1 MRREILIT
9 IQKYVTELRY
19 FIRGNELF
27 ASILLFLAIF
37 IGFIDALG
45 ISLFYPMLSE
55 GFQIKTDSIPM
66 SQFFSKIDALIPI
79 GSPFVHLGILF
90 IFLTIF
96 SLFMQLIYW
105 KIAYV
110 FKREIVIT
118 VKKDIF
124 SKIQNS
130 DYQFFVDTK
139 QGDLLN
145 LFNQSPNNVEQTYD
159 RIISLCADFF
169 STVIII
175 CMLFVISP
183 VGLVLVLIGGGI
195 FYVAMHLIGINI
207 SEKMGLLQIASGQSE
222 NKVINEFIIGNKAI
236 IAHNASNHWKNEYES
251 ALNTYWGKYAEYMF
265 ITRIPIL
272 ALNSLFYISIGVVI
286 LFVYI
291 YYQNNFISIIPVI
304 GTFAA
309 GTMKVLPKVM
319 NMGDYKIQLNVSLP
333 HLDII
338 YNVLHDDT
346 FQRIKNGII
355 PYNNLDS
362 DIIFQNVL
370 FKYKSQQ
377 TLKDINITIKRKS
390 ITALIGPSGSGKS
403 TIVSIL
409 LRLYDP
415 TDGEVLINGNNL
427 KEYDIYKFRDSIGY
441 VSQDPFIFHG
451 TIREN
456 ITFGKNYSEIEII
469 ESCKLAR
476 VHDFI
481 ALLPHGYDTIVGDL
495 GNTLSGGEKQRIV
508 IARAMIRRPDLLIL
522 DEATSSL
529 DNESEYLVQQA
540 IDNIAKDC
548 TTLVIAHRLTTIQNA
563 DHIYVLE
570 KGEII
575 ESGNHIELLR
585 KKGRY
590 FELWGAKD
598 NLNLEN

>member
-1 MRREILIT
+1 LVT
-9 IQKYVTELRY
+9 INEYITELRY
-19 FIRGNELF
+19 FIKGKELF
-27 ASILLFLAIF
+27 AAILLFLAIF

-55 GFQIKTDSIPM
+55 GFQIKTDTILL
-66 SQFFSKIDALIPI
+66 SQIFSKFNTLIPI

-90 IFLTIF
+90 IFITTF
-96 SLFMQLIYW
+96 SLLLQLIYW
-105 KIAYV
+105 KIAFI
-110 FKREIVIT
+110 FKREIVIN
-118 VKKDIF
+118 VKKNIF
-124 SKIQNS
+124 LKIQTN

-145 LFNQSPNNVEQTYD
+145 LFNQSPNNIELTYD

-169 STVIII
+169 STAIII
-175 CMLFVISP
+175 SMLFVISP
-183 VGLVLVLIGGGI
+183 VGMVLVLIGGGF
-195 FYVAMHLIGINI
+195 FYIVMHVIGINI

-236 IAHNASNHWKNEYES
+236 IAHNASNHWKNDYEK

-319 NMGDYKIQLNVSLP
+319 NMGDYKLQLKVSLP
-333 HLDII
+333 HMDII
-338 YNVLHDDT
+338 YNLLHDVN
-346 FQRIKNGII
+346 FQKIKNGSI
-355 PYNNLDS
+355 PYSSLDS
-362 DIIFQNVL
+362 DILFQNVS
-370 FKYKSQQ
+370 FKYKYQQ
-377 TLKDINITIKRKS
+377 TLKKVNFSIKNRCM
-390 ITALIGPSGSGKS
+390 TALIGPSGSGKS

-415 TDGEVLINGNNL
+415 TEGEILINGKNL
-427 KEYDIYKFRDSIGY
+427 RDYDINNFRDSIGY

-456 ITFGKNYSEIEII
+456 ITFGKEYSETEII
-469 ESCKLAR
+469 EASKLA
-476 VHDFI
+476 HAHEFI
-481 ALLPHGYDTIVGDL
+481 VTLPYGYDTLIGDL

-529 DNESEYLVQQA
+529 DNESEFLVQQA
-540 IDNIAKDC
+540 IDNIAEEC
-548 TTLVIAHRLTTIQNA
+548 TTLIIAHRLTTIQNA
-563 DHIYVLE
+563 DQIFVLE

-575 ESGNHIELLR
+575 ESGNHNDLIN

-590 FELWGAKD
+590 FELWRAKD
-598 NLNLEN
+598 NSNL